1 MHISV
6 LVDTGWYRYRKI
18 WNWTILECGCFGVL
32 DITRR
37 HFILYT
43 LWQCLNTTSP
53 DLVYPLPLEGG
64 IDVYVAA
71 ALLLACEVLLKS
83 LTRDALTFFFSVFFQ
98 HAENIPVDCLC
109 SHHCRLSETIAV
121 WGKQMYFSY
130 TACPKP
136 VTGNDLLG
144 SLYSQLSWTKVFQL
158 SSDASLRASSI

>member
-1 MHISV
+1 MWMFWCIGHHQ
-6 LVDTGWYRYRKI
+6 TP
-18 WNWTILECGCFGVL
+18 
-32 DITRR
+32 
-37 HFILYT
+37 LYT
-43 LWQCLNTTSP
+43 LYTLTVFEYHLARPSISHS
-53 DLVYPLPLEGG
+53 LPLEGG

-144 SLYSQLSWTKVFQL
+144 SLYSQLS
-158 SSDASLRASSI
+158 